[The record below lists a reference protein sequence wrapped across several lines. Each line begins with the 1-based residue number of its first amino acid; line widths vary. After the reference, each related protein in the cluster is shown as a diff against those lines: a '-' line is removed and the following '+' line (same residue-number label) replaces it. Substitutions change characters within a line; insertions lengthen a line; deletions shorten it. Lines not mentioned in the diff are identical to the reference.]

1 EHPERYSSVLNRR
14 ADEKEP
20 APQLVV
26 HAPVIR
32 FIEAPDTESQ
42 LAWEQDFGLTD
53 IAVGSPDGSNTHKVF
68 QRMDTS
74 AVRKRNGAL
83 FVDVDAVA
91 AVHHAVRES
100 VRHGVIGEGVFA

>member
-1 EHPERYSSVLNRR
+1 MPSEHTERYSSVLDLR
-14 ADEKEP
+14 AGEKEVT
-20 APQLVV
+20 PQLVV

-53 IAVGSPDGSNTHKVF
+53 IAVGSPDRSNTHKVF

-74 AVRKRNGAL
+74 AVRKENGAL
-83 FVDVDAVA
+83 LVDVDAVA
-91 AVHHAVRES
+91 AVHHTVRES
-100 VRHGVIGEGVFA
+100 VHHRVIG